1 MKIYKH
7 THQTLNTS
15 IYILYDKYSWS
26 DITTDGVLCNHSDIT
41 DLFQIYTLYLQ
52 EQITYTQYKRYLDEW
67 YNYHNTNGNTEI
79 INQNKDYLLRAN
91 TLGRDAIYQEC
102 GDVAFQILDEYHEKS
117 KQCRIKMYNYAVSVI
132 RTFIDLSQQVQI
144 LGIINQYK
152 LANNYIEYGI
162 EGKNYG
168 DAVAG
173 IMDFIEGTNEFAGN
187 GIADMNLI
195 TNFGKTKNEIIQQL
209 KKYLVYGEIN

>member
-7 THQTLNTS
+7 THPTLNVN
-15 IYILYDKYSWS
+15 IYILYDKYSWG
-26 DITTDGVLCNHSDIT
+26 DIITDGVLSNYEDIT
-41 DLFQIYTLYLQ
+41 DLSQIYNLYLQ

-67 YNYHNTNGNTEI
+67 HNYHNSNGNTEI

-91 TLGRDAIYQEC
+91 TLGRDAIYQEY
-102 GDVAFQILDEYHEKS
+102 GNLAFYILDEYHTRSKNCREKL
-117 KQCRIKMYNYAVSVI
+117 YNCAVTVI
-132 RTFIDLSQQVQI
+132 RTFVDLSQQVQI
-144 LGIINQYK
+144 LGVVNQYR
-152 LANNYIEYGI
+152 LADNYIKYGI

-187 GIADMNLI
+187 GIADMDLI
-195 TNFGKTKNEIIQQL
+195 TKFGKTKDEIIQQL
-209 KKYLVYGEIN
+209 KKYIVYGEIN